1 MSYIKGNFKKYI
13 FKSDNNFVVGL
24 FKIRDVSSDLELNS
38 KTIIFTGYFTELND
52 FDLYEF
58 QGKLV
63 NHDKYGLQ
71 FNVESYQVLLPSSK
85 DHIIEFLSSE
95 LFKGIGEAKA
105 IKVVETLGED
115 CLEKILED
123 YSVLFEVSKLTEKQ
137 ALTIYDS
144 LVNYKSSYDKLIALT
159 KIGFSMKDA
168 LKIYGLYGDN
178 TLTILNNPYQMIDDI
193 AEITFLKIEKIREA
207 LEIPKDDLK
216 RVGAGI
222 VYIMDNLSFKTGN
235 TYSNYEE
242 ITSFSRRL
250 LDVDSE
256 VISQA
261 LAELVKDDK
270 VLIDGDKYYLK
281 DMYDSEKYIAS
292 QLLNLSTTYNNFDYT
307 NYLEEVEKEF
317 NVEFNEEQKEAITK
331 ALNFNISVIT
341 GGPGTG
347 KTTIVKA
354 ITSIYGKINDLSLS
368 SLNEKV
374 ALLAPTGRA
383 SKRMSLNS
391 NLPSY
396 TIHRF
401 LKWQKESNTFLVN
414 EENKSNAK
422 FIIIDEVSMLDND
435 LFYNLLLGLQ
445 DNCKILL
452 IGDYNQLPSV
462 GAGQVLKDIIESD
475 VIPVTYLKKLYRQDE
490 NSNITTLAHN
500 IINNKLALDIFNV
513 SDDLTFIECSKEDL
527 FKILDDFLITYK
539 DMSFADFQVLAPV
552 YKGDCGIDN
561 LNFHMQNILNKK
573 TFRKNEIT
581 HNGVTYREN
590 DKVLEL
596 VNILENN
603 VFNGDIGEVI
613 NVKSSKNKEII
624 INFDENLVKYNLKD
638 LDNIKLG
645 YAISIHKAQGS
656 EFSVVILPIFNSYN
670 IMLYKKIIYT
680 AVTRAKKRLIILGEK
695 SALKKAILTERDEER
710 KTSLKNFLISSIN

>member
-123 YSVLFEVSKLTEKQ
+123 YSVLFEVPKLTEKQ

-235 TYSNYEE
+235 TYSSYDE

-383 SKRMSLNS
+383 SKRMSLETPLS
-391 NLPSY
+391 SY

-401 LKWQKESNTFLVN
+401 LKWQKESNTFLIN
-414 EENKSNAK
+414 EENKSK
-422 FIIIDEVSMLDND
+422 VSFVIIDEASMLDNN
-435 LFYNLLLGLQ
+435 LFYNLLLGLKE
-445 DNCKILL
+445 NCKILL

-462 GAGQVLKDIIESD
+462 GAGQILKDIIESD
-475 VIPVTYLKKLYRQDE
+475 VIPVTYLKKLYRQE
-490 NSNITTLAHN
+490 ESSNINILAHN
-500 IINNKLALDIFNV
+500 IINNKLDFEIFNT
-513 SDDLTFIECSKEDL
+513 SDDLTFVECDKTNLLEV
-527 FKILDDFLITYK
+527 LDDFLVTYK
-539 DMSFADFQVLAPV
+539 DMSIYDFQVLAPI
-552 YKGDCGIDN
+552 YKGDFGIDN
-561 LNFHMQNILNKK
+561 LNFHIQNVLNKK
-573 TFRKNEIT
+573 TYSKNELT

-590 DKVLEL
+590 DKVLQL

-613 NVKSSKNKEII
+613 NVKNSKNKEII
-624 INFDENLVKYNLKD
+624 IDFDNNLVKYSLTG

-656 EFSVVILPIFNSYN
+656 EFSVVILPILNSYN

-695 SALKKAILTERDEER
+695 SALKKAILTDRDEKR
-710 KTSLKNFLISSIN
+710 RTSLKNFLTL